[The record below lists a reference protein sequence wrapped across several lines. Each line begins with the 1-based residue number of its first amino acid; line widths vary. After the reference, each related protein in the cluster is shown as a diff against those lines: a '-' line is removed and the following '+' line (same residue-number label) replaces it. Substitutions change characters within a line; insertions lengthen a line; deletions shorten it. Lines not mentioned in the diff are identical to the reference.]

1 MKNILG
7 IIGSPRKLGNSEIM
21 IKEISRN
28 IALPHNLQLVRL
40 SDFNLLP
47 CKACYQCLFNNK
59 ECVLDDEFN
68 NLLNLIKNS
77 DALIV
82 AAPTYFLS
90 ANSSLKR
97 FIDRGIT
104 FYANLDK
111 LWGKPAIG
119 IGIAGMKGKEGYTL
133 LDIQNFLSI
142 LFADIKKIEMI
153 FGALPGEIFLNNKN
167 KKTAGHLAASL
178 FTTMPEKKEPHYC
191 PLCGGDTFR
200 FTGKNQVICMLC
212 SNSGTMAIENS
223 LPVFKINKSS
233 HNLFLSKDDALK
245 HLNWVMGMKEKFNRK
260 KTELKKITAIYKD

>member
-28 IALPHNLQLVRL
+28 IALPHNLQLVRMP
-40 SDFNLLP
+40 DFNIMP
-47 CKACYQCLFNNK
+47 CKACYQCLFNK
-59 ECVLDDEFN
+59 KKCVLDDEFN
-68 NLLNLIKNS
+68 NMLNLIKNS

-97 FIDRGIT
+97 FIDRGLA
-104 FYANLDK
+104 FYAHLDK

-142 LFADIKKIEMI
+142 LFADIKKTEMI

-167 KKTAGHLAASL
+167 KKTAARLAADL
-178 FTTMPEKKEPHYC
+178 FAAAPEKKDPRCC

-200 FTGKNQVICMLC
+200 FTGKNQVVCMLC
-212 SNSGTMAIENS
+212 SNSGTMVIENS

-233 HNLFLSKDDALK
+233 HNLFLSKGDALK
-245 HLNWVMGMKEKFNRK
+245 HLNWVMGMKESFNKK
-260 KTELKKITAIYKD
+260 KTKLKKITGTYKD